1 MTKRKRLLPEYVSAF
16 LDRHGKERLRY
27 RRKGFPV
34 YYFKSKFGTEGFRA
48 EYRACLDGVKI
59 EIAAE
64 RTVPGSI
71 ADLVARYFRS
81 QTFTRGA
88 PATQRMNR
96 GILDNFREGHGNKL
110 ATSIKYE
117 HADAII
123 AKKAKTHPAAARN
136 LRKQLIRLFDHAI
149 KLEWRNDNPFKLTES
164 VKQSPG
170 GYHTWSED
178 EISAFYERHPIGS
191 KARLAMD
198 LMLWIGCRKGDVV
211 QLGPKNIKNGRMEYT
226 QEKGNKFMSVR
237 ISPQLAATITAAPCD
252 TDTFMV
258 TEYGKPFTKNGFGGW
273 MRKRCDEAGLPQCTS
288 HGLRKAIARRMAEGG
303 EGNPG
308 IKSVGGWSGDAE
320 VAIYTRGMDQ
330 QVAADR
336 AIDSL
341 SNWMANLKK

>member
-1 MTKRKRLLPEYVSAF
+1 MTRKRLLPKYVSSF
-16 LDRHGKERLRY
+16 LDRNGKERVFF
-27 RRKGFPV
+27 RRNGLKPR
-34 YYFKSKFGTEGFRA
+34 YFKAKFGTEEFRS
-48 EYRACLDGVKI
+48 EYRAFLDDTVIVVASDRVKS
-59 EIAAE
+59 
-64 RTVPGSI
+64 GSI
-71 ADLVARYFRS
+71 DDLVTRYFYS
-81 QTFTRGA
+81 QTFQRGA

-96 GILDNFREGHGNKL
+96 GILENFAKAHGSKMV
-110 ATSIKYE
+110 ASIKYQ

-123 AKKAKTHPAAARN
+123 AAKAKTHPAAARN

-149 KLEWRNDNPFKLTES
+149 KLEWRTDNPFKLTEA
-164 VKQSPG
+164 VKQSPD

-178 EISAFYERHPIGS
+178 EIAAFYERHPIGS

-211 QLGPKNIKNGRMEYT
+211 RLGPKNIKNGRMEYT

-237 ISPQLAATITAAPCD
+237 IAPQLAATINATPCE
-252 TDTFMV
+252 TETFLV
-258 TEYGKPFTKNGFGGW
+258 TEYGKAFTKNGFGGW

-320 VAIYTRGMDQ
+320 VATYTRGMDQ
-330 QVAADR
+330 RATADR

-341 SNWMANLKK
+341 SKSVSNSEK